1 MEMFF
6 LSYVNETV
14 YLLWNLP
21 FFKMVPPKANFWLM
35 KLNRP
40 VFFSFVLWLGDDMP
54 RAILSQKRTLWGRG
68 LVELL
73 SLEVPLI

>member
-21 FFKMVPPKANFWLM
+21 FFKVAPPKTN
-35 KLNRP
+35 
-40 VFFSFVLWLGDDMP
+40 FFSFSNL
-54 RAILSQKRTLWGRG
+54 
-68 LVELL
+68 ELIIAQQT
-73 SLEVPLI
+73 SIHINCFMAGG